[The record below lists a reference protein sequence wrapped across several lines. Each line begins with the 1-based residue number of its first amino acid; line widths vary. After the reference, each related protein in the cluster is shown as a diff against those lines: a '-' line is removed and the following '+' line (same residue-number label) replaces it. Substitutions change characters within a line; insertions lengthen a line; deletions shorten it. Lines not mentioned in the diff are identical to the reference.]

1 MDGSEMRMLRAF
13 LVLMAEGG
21 VSRAGERLGLSQP
34 ATSHLLGRLRELF
47 QDPLLLRSRNGM
59 VPTERAKEIEKVA
72 RTLVAQYDH
81 LVSAT
86 DSFDYTTS
94 RRTFSITA
102 PEFAERL
109 LVPPLL
115 RRFRAEAGS
124 IRLVVRPPD
133 PERALDMLESGE
145 LDLRVAWLTAPL
157 KSLRSTQ
164 LFQDRLVCI
173 ADRNHADISRVLTL
187 EQFLSLPHAR
197 GQGHTTTSHVLQAAV
212 DRLGRRFAEPFL
224 VQNFQTIPYL
234 LPGTDLIA
242 VVPRML
248 ALEYSAQHPLQILEP
263 PLRLPTVRYAAYW
276 HERKHR
282 DPGHQWLRARLV
294 EVCRGLPNVPRT
306 DKPATDT

>member
-59 VPTERAKEIEKVA
+59 VPTERAREIEKAA
-72 RTLVAQYDH
+72 RTLVAQYDR
-81 LVSAT
+81 LVSTADNFDAAT
-86 DSFDYTTS
+86 SNRS
-94 RRTFSITA
+94 FSITA

-115 RRFRAEAGS
+115 RRFREQAPN
-124 IRLVVRPPD
+124 IRLVVRQPD
-133 PERALDMLESGE
+133 PERALDILESGE

-173 ADRNHADISRVLTL
+173 ADRKHPEIKRSLTL

-197 GQGHTTTSHVLQAAV
+197 GQGHTTTSHVLQTAV
-212 DRLGRRFAEPFL
+212 ERLGRRFSEPFL
-224 VQNFQTIPYL
+224 VQNFQTIPHL
-234 LPGTDLIA
+234 LPGTDLIS

-248 ALEYSAQHPLQILEP
+248 ALEYAAQHPLRILEP
-263 PLRLPTVRYAAYW
+263 PLRLPAVRYAAYW

-282 DPGHQWLRARLV
+282 DAGHQWLRARLV
-294 EVCRGLPNVPRT
+294 DAARGLEEG
-306 DKPATDT
+306 PAGTPDRS